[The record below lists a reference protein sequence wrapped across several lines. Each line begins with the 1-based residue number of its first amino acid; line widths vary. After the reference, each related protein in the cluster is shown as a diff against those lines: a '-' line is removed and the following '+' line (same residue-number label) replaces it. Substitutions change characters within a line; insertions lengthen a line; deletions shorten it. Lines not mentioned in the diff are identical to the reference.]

1 VSEVVVFVPGIWMP
15 GHEMA
20 LLRRRVA
27 RCGFHTARFPYPSVR
42 RDIGHNAA
50 LLQNFL
56 STLDAKTVH
65 FVGHSMGG
73 LVVARLFHDFP
84 EQRPGRIV
92 TLGSPLA
99 GSYVA
104 RRLSG
109 HALGRLILG
118 RGREP
123 LVAGLVRWSGGHEL
137 GTIAGTLA
145 VGIGRLLGP
154 GLPKPSDGTVAVQ
167 ETHLAGETDSIELPV
182 THTGLAFSAEVA
194 RQVCAFLKTGRFV
207 RERGA

>member
-1 VSEVVVFVPGIWMP
+1 VFVHGIWMP
-15 GHEMA
+15 GHELA

-27 RCGFHTARFPYPSVR
+27 RCGFGTVRFAYPSVR

-50 LLQNFL
+50 LLQDFL
-56 STLDAKTVH
+56 STLDAGTIH

-73 LVVARLFHDFP
+73 LVITRMFHDFP

-92 TLGSPLA
+92 ALGAPFA

-104 RRLSG
+104 RCLAG

-123 LVAGLVRWSGGHEL
+123 LASGAAPWAGGHEL
-137 GTIAGTLA
+137 GTVAGTLA
-145 VGIGRLLGP
+145 LGIGRLLGP
-154 GLPKPSDGTVAVQ
+154 GLPKPNDGTVAVQ
-167 ETHLAGETDSIELPV
+167 ETHLAGETDAIELPA
-182 THTGLAFSAEVA
+182 THTGLAFSTEVA